1 MTSGASARLA
11 SRADILAALALA
23 AFVSVL
29 ALAPHAWYASHT
41 GDTAY
46 FKSVYDEDS
55 YLRLATEEGAGGHRG
70 LSSLALRALASMV
83 DDATTALIVADA
95 VFPALAALAAF
106 ALAATTVRSPGRR
119 LAVALLL
126 LFGQEFGSLGSTAI
140 THLLPAHG
148 GLSWLRNLCGGTCQ
162 SVIPDFSTSYFSLFR
177 TPEPQ
182 LSVCI
187 GLVALRLLWGWLQ
200 DPGGKRYA
208 MPALAALHVLMP
220 WMYVFVALPLLVL
233 ESVLA
238 AWLLASGRATM
249 ARSLLLVMV
258 PAVAAAALQHA
269 TTYLSGPAS
278 ASLTRHV
285 FSSSIPAVSP
295 AVIYALV
302 LLTACGI
309 AWRWRLAESQAL
321 GMAASCA
328 LVPLVL
334 MNQQLV
340 TGVMVST
347 RDFERYSNYPVLV
360 LGAVT
365 LGAALRLG
373 APALGHMRRAATL
386 ILAVQV
392 ALLVE
397 GQRFVVRG
405 FENDNDH
412 AVAARR
418 AMEMALP
425 ETPARR
431 VVMADASLVAAVAA
445 RTRRSG
451 EIVFVLDYTNLSR
464 RTLPRPG
471 GNADE
476 QAAANAHR
484 ECLFEYFARLGMSP
498 AEVGQALDREVASIG
513 TRPGFLLHFL
523 FHLADVWYPITDSRQ
538 TRPDRVAGALPD
550 IVADYSLFLDRWPA
564 VLDEPAMIITGPGLT
579 QVVDSRRFVHR
590 AIGGAAAGSS
600 VAQAYEQ
607 RRRGVEPMPQGLS
620 RLAR

>member
-1 MTSGASARLA
+1 VTSGARARLA

-29 ALAPHAWYASHT
+29 ALAPHAWYAFHT

-46 FKSVYDEDS
+46 FKSAYDEDS
-55 YLRLATEEGAGGHRG
+55 YLRLATEESAGGHRG
-70 LSSLALRALASMV
+70 LSSLALRALASTV
-83 DDATTALIVADA
+83 EDATTALIVADA
-95 VFPALAALAAF
+95 IFPALAALAAF
-106 ALAATTVRSPGRR
+106 GLAATTVRSPSAR

-126 LFGQEFGSLGSTAI
+126 LFGQEFGSLASAAI
-140 THLLPAHG
+140 THLLPAHWS
-148 GLSWLRNLCGGTCQ
+148 LSWLRNLCGGTCQ
-162 SVIPDFSTSYFSLFR
+162 SVIPDASTSYFSLFR

-182 LSVCI
+182 LSIGI
-187 GLVALRLLWGWLQ
+187 GLMALRMLWEWLQ
-200 DPGGKRYA
+200 DPGGTRYA
-208 MPALAALHVLMP
+208 MPALAVVHVLMP

-249 ARSLLLVMV
+249 ARRLLLVMV
-258 PAVAAAALQHA
+258 PAVAAAVLQHA
-269 TTYLSGPAS
+269 TTFLSGPAN

-285 FSSSIPAVSP
+285 FSSSMPAVSP
-295 AVIYALV
+295 AVIYALG

-309 AWRWRLAESQAL
+309 AWRWRLAESRAL

-328 LVPLVL
+328 LVPIVL

-340 TGVMVST
+340 TGLMVST

-365 LGAALRLG
+365 LAAGLRLG
-373 APALGHMRRAATL
+373 VPAPGHMRLAATV
-386 ILAVQV
+386 ILAVLV

-405 FENDNDH
+405 FEHDNDH

-418 AMEMALP
+418 AIEMALP
-425 ETPARR
+425 ETTARR
-431 VVMADASLVAAVAA
+431 VVLANASLVAAVAA

-451 EIVFVLDYTNLSR
+451 EIVFVLDYTDLSR
-464 RTLPRPG
+464 RTLPRPD

-476 QAAANAHR
+476 QAAADAHR
-484 ECLFEYFARLGMSP
+484 ERLFEYFARLGMSP
-498 AEVGQALDREVASIG
+498 AEVGQTLGSEAASIG

-523 FHLADVWYPITDSRQ
+523 FHLADVWYPMTDSRQ
-538 TRPDRVAGALPD
+538 MRPNTVAGALPD
-550 IVADYSLFLDRWPA
+550 IVADYSLFLHRWPA
-564 VLDEPAMIITGPGLT
+564 VLDEPAMIVTGPGLA
-579 QVVDSRRFVHR
+579 QVADSRHFVHR
-590 AIGGAAAGSS
+590 AIGGAAAGTS

-607 RRRGVEPMPQGLS
+607 RRRGVEPMPQKLS
-620 RLAR
+620 RLAP